1 MWASGDYASMVETLL
16 LPLGLGAGTVVDVAA
31 GGARTRSGGLAP
43 VGRLGLGGVAGEPLG
58 ELRDE
63 AVERAP
69 HEPTRARDLRV
80 ERDRPADPRA
90 AGHRLEVD
98 VTAVVADRQAR
109 RVRVRE
115 AGGGAEPVPAGDAGP
130 APPAERGR

>member
-1 MWASGDYASMVETLL
+1 MWASGDYASMVEPLL

-63 AVERAP
+63 AAERAP

-80 ERDRPADPRA
+80 ERDRPPDPPAPRPRLRVRLPRGVADPPAPR
-90 AGHRLEVD
+90 
-98 VTAVVADRQAR
+98 
-109 RVRVRE
+109 
-115 AGGGAEPVPAGDAGP
+115 GGGPGGAGP
-130 APPAERGR
+130 ARL

>member
-69 HEPTRARDLRV
+69 HEPTRARGLRG

-90 AGHRLEVD
+90 ARPPPQGD
-98 VTAVVADRQAR
+98 GPPGGPGPPGR
-109 RVRVRE
+109 RVGGR
-115 AGGGAEPVPAGDAGP
+115 GGG
-130 APPAERGR
+130 GRA